1 MPDFTLRKRV
11 KTKRKY
17 HIKQDLSKKSPI
29 IPRRMKFIGNDIDQ
43 LRWRPLS
50 RQKLNK
56 PIAELIK
63 EQRALK
69 YKQRKKENQDANS
82 KQAPNIRMKQLRRRV
97 QRQIIRSAWRYR
109 PRAGGFVWPGDYLKL
124 ELVKHQNLIQIIK

>member
-1 MPDFTLRKRV
+1 
-11 KTKRKY
+11 
-17 HIKQDLSKKSPI
+17 
-29 IPRRMKFIGNDIDQ
+29 MKFIGNDIDQ

-69 YKQRKKENQDANS
+69 YKQRKK
-82 KQAPNIRMKQLRRRV
+82 KIRM
-97 QRQIIRSAWRYR
+97 QI
-109 PRAGGFVWPGDYLKL
+109 LN
-124 ELVKHQNLIQIIK
+124 KHQIFE